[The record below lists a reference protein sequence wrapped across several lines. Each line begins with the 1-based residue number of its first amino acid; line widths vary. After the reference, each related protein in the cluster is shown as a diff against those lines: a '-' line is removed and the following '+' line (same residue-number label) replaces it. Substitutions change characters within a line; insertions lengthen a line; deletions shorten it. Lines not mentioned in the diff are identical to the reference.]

1 MSEASPIALV
11 DTDVV
16 SNALKGTPIGFEYTR
31 LLREYQAAIAFIT
44 AGELLHGALRRQLGA
59 LRQLHLE
66 QVLVDYPIIRFKS
79 GMERTYA
86 RVMFE
91 RERMGKRL
99 ERSDAWIAATALHY
113 DIPLATH
120 DSDFV
125 GTRGLRII
133 TASEEVRAAQ
143 LRLPPVVSGR
153 PLSLDA
159 SCRCGL

>member
-1 MSEASPIALV
+1 MSEAKPIALV

-16 SNALKGTPIGFEYTR
+16 SNLLKATTIGCEYAR
-31 LLREYQAAIAFIT
+31 LLHAYQAAIAFIT
-44 AGELLHGALRRQLGA
+44 AGELQAGALRRRLGA
-59 LRQLHLE
+59 RRQLHLD
-66 QVLVDYPIIRFKS
+66 QWLVEYPIIRFKS
-79 GMERTYA
+79 GMELIYA
-86 RVMFE
+86 QVMVE
-91 RERMGKRL
+91 RERMGKRM

-113 DIPLATH
+113 DIPLVTH
-120 DSDFV
+120 DSDYV